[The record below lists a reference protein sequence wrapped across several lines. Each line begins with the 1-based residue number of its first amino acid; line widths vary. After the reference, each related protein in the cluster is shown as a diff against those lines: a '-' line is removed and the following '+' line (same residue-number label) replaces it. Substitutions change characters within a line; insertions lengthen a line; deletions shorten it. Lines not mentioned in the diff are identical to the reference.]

1 MCKDSHTCCNLFL
14 DMMSKL
20 PEDKKWQNKRFL
32 ATLNKLVEDG
42 DITKMKQTYK
52 LSAQYKK
59 RMEKKGKLG
68 VKKASPLKKKK
79 NVTSSSTINHVLVG
93 GSATNTPGIATVSTG
108 YVTNHNPPKQKVPL
122 NEMPTKQCSLCLKN
136 KKKWSFTVGERDK
149 VGERQCQVCT
159 KAAAK
164 EIAEA
169 SASLA
174 ANSVAT
180 ASTTT
185 SNTQSS
191 APVARVSLS
200 PTFGQ
205 APINNTSFV
214 TTFNPPGADMKF
226 APQGG
231 YGYGSGASSSA
242 SSVQHSLLATNSYE
256 QQSITVMRSSK
267 EVKLGLTIS
276 GINNATV
283 IKVKEISPLSLF
295 ANTALKA
302 GSIVETINGVKYTNF
317 EHGKQML
324 NLVEGVLTLVVSIPV
339 PSDITTSSMPR
350 IGVEQPCYLPPLIAS
365 ELQAQPP
372 TVEKEL
378 QLGAPPAEFVMGGW
392 AQENDV
398 DN

>member
-1 MCKDSHTCCNLFL
+1 MCKNSYTILFFL

-52 LSAQYKK
+52 LSVQYKK
-59 RMEKKGKLG
+59 RMEKKK
-68 VKKASPLKKKK
+68 VKKESPLKKKK
-79 NVTSSSTINHVLVG
+79 NVTSSTNHVLVG

-108 YVTNHNPPKQKVPL
+108 YITNHNPPKQKVPL

-136 KKKWSFTVGERDK
+136 KKKWSFTVGEWDK

-164 EIAEA
+164 ETAEA
-169 SASLA
+169 SGSSGAS
-174 ANSVAT
+174 SVGT

-205 APINNTSFV
+205 VPVNNTSFV
-214 TTFNPPGADMKF
+214 TAFNPPGADMKF

-231 YGYGSGASSSA
+231 YGYGSGASSA
-242 SSVQHSLLATNSYE
+242 SSVQHSLLATNSYH
-256 QQSITVMRSSK
+256 QQTITVMRSSK

-339 PSDITTSSMPR
+339 PSDITSMPR
-350 IGVEQPCYLPPLIAS
+350 IGVEQYYLPPLIAS

-378 QLGAPPAEFVMGGW
+378 VLGAPPAEFVMGGW

>member
-1 MCKDSHTCCNLFL
+1 MQELTYRCNYPLFS

-52 LSAQYKK
+52 LSVQYKK
-59 RMEKKGKLG
+59 RMEKKGKMT
-68 VKKASPLKKKK
+68 KASPLKKKK
-79 NVTSSSTINHVLVG
+79 NVASSSINHVLVG

-108 YVTNHNPPKQKVPL
+108 YITNHNPPKQKVPL

-136 KKKWSFTVGERDK
+136 KKKWSFTVGEWDK

-164 EIAEA
+164 ETAEA
-169 SASLA
+169 SGSSGAS
-174 ANSVAT
+174 SVGT

-205 APINNTSFV
+205 APVNNTSFV
-214 TTFNPPGADMKF
+214 TTFDPPGADMKF

-231 YGYGSGASSSA
+231 YGYGSGTSSSA
-242 SSVQHSLLATNSYE
+242 SSVQHSLLATNSYHQE
-256 QQSITVMRSSK
+256 TITVMRSSK

-324 NLVEGVLTLVVSIPV
+324 NLVEGVLSLVVSVPV

-350 IGVEQPCYLPPLIAS
+350 IGVEQPYYLPPLIAS

-378 QLGAPPAEFVMGGW
+378 MLGAPPAEFVMGGW